1 MPVNFLVKLHDRAY
15 KRWKDSMKEDWENI
29 LESYNGHPRV
39 RPIFDYDVVP
49 HLFVSDLLISDIS
62 SVVNEF
68 TLLDRPMVLIDVPR
82 LISNY
87 RRIEKKRGLATCD
100 LAEWGQSA
108 GELVKDMRDLPSI
121 IGHGLAHPEE
131 KREIRQEF
139 AGRFFFG
146 PGHATDRAVAK
157 IYELLKLSPP
167 A

>member
-1 MPVNFLVKLHDRAY
+1 
-15 KRWKDSMKEDWENI
+15 
-29 LESYNGHPRV
+29 V

-49 HLFVSDLLISDIS
+49 YLFISDLLISDIS

-87 RRIEKKRGLATCD
+87 QRIEQKRGLETCD

-108 GELVKDMRDLPSI
+108 GELVKDMADLPSI
-121 IGHGLAHPEE
+121 ITGCLEHPE
-131 KREIRQEF
+131 KKQEIRREF
-139 AGRFFFG
+139 AEKFFFN

-157 IYELLKLSPP
+157 IYELLKLPQQ
-167 A
+167 